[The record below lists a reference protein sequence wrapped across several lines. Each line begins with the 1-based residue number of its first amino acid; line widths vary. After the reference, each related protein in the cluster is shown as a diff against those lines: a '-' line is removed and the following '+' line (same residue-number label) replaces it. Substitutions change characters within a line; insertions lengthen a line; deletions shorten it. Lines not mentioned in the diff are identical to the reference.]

1 MAMLT
6 SGQPT
11 TFLPEQIARLIVLP
25 VTQRS
30 VALQVATVIQTGGHG
45 LRVPLVDTDPTAG
58 WTAEGVE
65 ITPSDADLG
74 EALIE
79 FHKVAGLTII
89 TNELASDS
97 SPAAAQVVGDGL
109 ARDIARKL
117 DAAFFGALALPAPS
131 GLAALVG
138 TTPISSA
145 AFVDLDPFLDA
156 QSAAETN
163 GATITAWVANP
174 ADALAIAKIRTQV
187 DSNATLLQLGGDP
200 TQPTRRMIA
209 GVPLYVSPA
218 VTVGTVWGIPKDRVI
233 IAMRNDTKLDVDR
246 SVFFTSDRS
255 AIRAT
260 MRVGFGF
267 VQPDAIVEIST

>member
-1 MAMLT
+1 MAMST
-6 SGQPT
+6 VGQPT

-74 EALIE
+74 EAVIG
-79 FHKVAGLTII
+79 FSKVAGLTII
-89 TNELASDS
+89 TNELAADT
-97 SPAAAQVVGDGL
+97 SPAAATVVGDGL

-131 GLAALVG
+131 GLGALIG
-138 TTPISSA
+138 TTPIASA
-145 AFVDLDPFLDA
+145 AFVDLDPFLEA
-156 QSAAETN
+156 QSAAEMN

-174 ADALAIAKIRTQV
+174 TDALTIAKIRTATG
-187 DSNATLLQLGGDP
+187 SNQTLLQVDP
-200 TQPTRRMIA
+200 TTATRRTIA

-218 VTVGTVWGIPKDRVI
+218 VTLGTVWGIPRDRVI
-233 IAMRNDTKLDVDR
+233 IAMRNDTRLDVDR
-246 SVFFTSDRS
+246 SVFFTSDRT

-267 VQPDAIVEIST
+267 VQPNAVIEIAV